1 MTANVEIYT
10 KVSCPYCMRAIALLK
25 HKQVEFKEIKIDRN
39 PDLREAMIERAQGG
53 FTVPQIFIDDT
64 HVGGCDDL
72 FALEAQNKL
81 NSLLKL

>member
-10 KVSCPYCMRAIALLK
+10 KVMCPYCMRAKALLT
-25 HKQVEFKEIKIDRN
+25 HKQVEFKEIKIDSN
-39 PDLREAMIERAQGG
+39 PDLRETMIERAQGG

>member
-10 KVSCPYCMRAIALLK
+10 KVMCPYCMRAKALLTQ
-25 HKQVEFKEIKIDRN
+25 KQVEFKEIKIDSN
-39 PDLREAMIERAQGG
+39 PDLRETMIERAQGG

>member
-10 KVSCPYCMRAIALLK
+10 KVTCPYCARAKALLTQK
-25 HKQVEFKEIKIDRN
+25 NVAFKEIKIDN
-39 PDLREAMIERAQGG
+39 NAELREVMIERANGG
-53 FTVPQIFIDDT
+53 FTVPQIFIDDF
-64 HVGGCDDL
+64 HVGGCDDM